1 MTLFIL
7 AQEGRCIHMPS
18 VRFNVDH
25 SISDEERIGIWNL
38 LIGRLLTLPE
48 RIRDDVV
55 MHQSVGVQY
64 RGLNATIPHFAEV
77 RVSMP
82 DDEAELPQA
91 IEDAI
96 LVANVLLWITDV
108 EAYHPATGHFKFKAM
123 GQNGFT
129 ML

>member
-1 MTLFIL
+1 
-7 AQEGRCIHMPS
+7 MPS
-18 VRFNVDH
+18 VKFNIDRELPV
-25 SISDEERIGIWNL
+25 EERVRVWNL
-38 LIGRLLTLPE
+38 LTGRLSTLPE

-64 RGLNATIPHFAEV
+64 RGLDATTPHFAEV

-96 LVANVLLWITDV
+96 LVANVLLEITDV
-108 EAYHPATGHFKFKAM
+108 EVYHPATGHFKFKAM
-123 GQNGFT
+123 GQDDFT
-129 ML
+129 AL